1 MKVAAATILSLVAVS
16 AYASPAAYSASQEVS
31 TDDSTIESSA
41 DVYLEKRGGGFYGYS
56 QGAGRV
62 HDPPFNDG
70 HRRSHVTGGHQQ
82 HPQNHN
88 PSRLYGP
95 DPWRHPFYP
104 RDFGPYE
111 KLRHDQQ
118 QQRQQQ
124 QQYQQYLQYLQQQQ
138 YQRQYRG
145 NRDPSGSY
153 GNPRHTHQQY
163 QVKQGTSNPSE
174 TSQHTQSAGSNVE
187 TKSEGGN
194 NASEDE
200 TEVGDGVGSKSGDEH
215 GTSEDGGNAS
225 KSDPETGDSVGSKS
239 EVSKPEGEANTNL
252 EFVFADLEDKVA
264 KIQAKVAKFKAK
276 VAESKDEGSSSEDE
290 TETGNDVGAKSGDEH
305 NKSEDEG
312 SASKSDPETG
322 DSVGSKSEVSKPEGE
337 ANTNLEFVFA
347 DLEDKVAKIQAKV
360 AKFKAKVAES
370 KDEGSSSEVDPE
382 TGNDVGFKPEA
393 QVVESGDNAS
403 EAPPSGLL
411 Q

>member
-1 MKVAAATILSLVAVS
+1 MKVAAATILSLIAVS
-16 AYASPAAYSASQEVS
+16 AYASPVAYSASQEVS
-31 TDDSTIESSA
+31 TDGSTTVSSA
-41 DVYLEKRGGGFYGYS
+41 DVYLEKRGGGIHGYS

-88 PSRLYGP
+88 PPRLYGP
-95 DPWRHPFYP
+95 NQWRHPSSP
-104 RDFGPYE
+104 RRLGPYE
-111 KLRHDQQ
+111 ELRHNQQ

-138 YQRQYRG
+138 YQRQYRS
-145 NRDPSGSY
+145 NRGPSGSY

-194 NASEDE
+194 NASKDGTE
-200 TEVGDGVGSKSGDEH
+200 TEDNVESKSEQQVVGF
-215 GTSEDGGNAS
+215 EDGNDAS
-225 KSDPETGDSVGSKS
+225 EGDLETGNDVGSKS

-252 EFVFADLEDKVA
+252 EFVFADLEAKVA
-264 KIQAKVAKFKAK
+264 KIQDKVAGFKAK
-276 VAESKDEGSSSEDE
+276 V
-290 TETGNDVGAKSGDEH
+290 TG
-305 NKSEDEG
+305 
-312 SASKSDPETG
+312 
-322 DSVGSKSEVSKPEGE
+322 
-337 ANTNLEFVFA
+337 
-347 DLEDKVAKIQAKV
+347 
-360 AKFKAKVAES
+360 FKYEYQVAES

-382 TGNDVGFKPEA
+382 TGNDVGAKPEA
-393 QVVESGDNAS
+393 QVVESGDNVS

-411 Q
+411 QRLVGTARSFVCEQSSWTCGQDTKEPSKQSEDEQTTDLDTKEPSKQSEDEYIVGEDGSKVLKY

>member
-1 MKVAAATILSLVAVS
+1 MKVAAATILSLIAVS
-16 AYASPAAYSASQEVS
+16 AYASPVAYSASQEVS
-31 TDDSTIESSA
+31 TDGSTTVSSA
-41 DVYLEKRGGGFYGYS
+41 DVYLEKRGGGIHGYS

-88 PSRLYGP
+88 PPRLYGP
-95 DPWRHPFYP
+95 NQWRYP
-104 RDFGPYE
+104 SSPRRLGPYE
-111 KLRHDQQ
+111 ELRHNQQ

-138 YQRQYRG
+138 YQPQYRS
-145 NRDPSGSY
+145 NRGSSGSY

-174 TSQHTQSAGSNVE
+174 TSQYTQSAGSNVE

-194 NASEDE
+194 NASKV
-200 TEVGDGVGSKSGDEH
+200 VGF
-215 GTSEDGGNAS
+215 EDGNDAS
-225 KSDPETGDSVGSKS
+225 EGDLETGNDVGSKS

-252 EFVFADLEDKVA
+252 EFVFADLEAKVA
-264 KIQAKVAKFKAK
+264 KIQDKVAGFKAK
-276 VAESKDEGSSSEDE
+276 VTGFKYEYQVAESKDEGSSSEVDP
-290 TETGNDVGAKSGDEH
+290 ETGNDVGAKSGDEH